1 MHALL
6 NLNSFNSDSLMQ
18 TWKDQLSVFCD
29 PSRKLNLYL
38 VDQLAEMTDQ
48 QLKSLENYGLLALGQ
63 LKKAAEIRD
72 EESAH
77 RFGLSQA
84 DFYSE
89 LSRKA
94 LQDARELSQRN
105 LELAREVG
113 QLLSQSQQLTAK

>member
-1 MHALL
+1 MNALL
-6 NLNSFNSDSLMQ
+6 NTDSMN
-18 TWKDQLSVFCD
+18 TWKDQLNVFCG
-29 PSRKLNLYL
+29 PARKLNLYL

-48 QLKSLENYGLLALGQ
+48 QLKTLENYGLLALGQ

-89 LSRKA
+89 LTRKA

-105 LELAREVG
+105 LELTREVG
-113 QLLSQSQQLTAK
+113 QLLSQSQQLSDK